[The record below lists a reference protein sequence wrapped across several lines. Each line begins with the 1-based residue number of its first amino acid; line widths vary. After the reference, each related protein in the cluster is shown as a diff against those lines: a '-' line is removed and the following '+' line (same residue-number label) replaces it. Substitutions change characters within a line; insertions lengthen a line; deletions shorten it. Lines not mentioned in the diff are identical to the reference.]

1 MQDELQDQVVYGEHQ
16 IRYLQDE
23 IENEQRYRRR
33 AKEEQK
39 DNQKK
44 VSVGYVVCYLL
55 FLGLML
61 ISGWAMIFS
70 KTSPNFLLPIF
81 LIFALPVMIFM
92 VIFFAFFGARMVK
105 YIFRIRGDVD
115 RKTFA
120 YKRYKDMEQDSKARE
135 QYLKKELIKTE
146 MTREMNLELIKQ
158 RQQQIAM
165 EEMKTIDIEELR
177 HIQLEKQDAA
187 EETVDEKNMGRLLEE
202 GEVFQD

>member
-1 MQDELQDQVVYGEHQ
+1 MQDKLQDHVVYGEHQ

-33 AKEEQK
+33 AKKEQK
-39 DNQKK
+39 DNKK
-44 VSVGYVVCYLL
+44 KARMGYAVCYLL
-55 FLGLML
+55 FLGLVL
-61 ISGWAMIFS
+61 LSGWAMIFS
-70 KTSPNFLLPIF
+70 KTSHDLLFPIF
-81 LIFALPVMIFM
+81 LIIGLPVMIFM
-92 VIFFAFFGARMVK
+92 AFFFIFFGARMVK
-105 YIFRIRGDVD
+105 YIFRTRGDVD

-120 YKRYKDMEQDSKARE
+120 YKRYADMELESKARE

-158 RQQQIAM
+158 RQKQIAM

-177 HIQLEKQDAA
+177 HIQLEKQGAT
-187 EETVDEKNMGRLLEE
+187 EETVDEKNMGRLLDE